1 MPFEIR
7 PVLAHD
13 IMNEEIPLT
22 EFFVLNVIEKKKLG
36 EILKYLP
43 QMPTWANHLK
53 RIKSGNVLI
62 QPLSFPID
70 EILRLKLIN
79 VFGEIFTFER
89 VLVPSRKPITR
100 QQFTWA
106 KQRWP
111 VEFHPNKNVEAML
124 NGTFF
129 DKKQQKEIINF
140 FLEAEKVGNG
150 GPGCLMVDLEGKVV
164 AKSNTL
170 QYLGTGFD
178 VYLTEEPCSMCAM
191 ALVHFR
197 VSRVFFCRRIPKGA
211 LESSWRIQEEKRINH
226 HYQVFRID
234 EVL

>member
-1 MPFEIR
+1 
-7 PVLAHD
+7 
-13 IMNEEIPLT
+13 MNEEIPLT

-140 FLEAEKVGNG
+140 FLEAEKVFSWFFYFLFDSFYNYYFSFNIV
-150 GPGCLMVDLEGKVV
+150 LLVLLYFYV
-164 AKSNTL
+164 ALK
-170 QYLGTGFD
+170 
-178 VYLTEEPCSMCAM
+178 
-191 ALVHFR
+191 
-197 VSRVFFCRRIPKGA
+197 I
-211 LESSWRIQEEKRINH
+211 
-226 HYQVFRID
+226 
-234 EVL
+234 